1 MIKESLLEIFGAVWP
16 MLLIC
21 SVIIISIRIIYVYRN
36 RADFILY
43 KELLMFFFI
52 IYIMCLYYAVTF
64 QDIEVSWSTWNL
76 IPLKEMFRYSFGS
89 RLFIKNVLGN
99 IILFMPFGFF
109 ISYLLRLDKK
119 GIVIFLTLI
128 TSTTIEIT
136 QLLIGRVFDIDDII
150 LNVVGGLL
158 GLLGFYLFKI
168 IYTLKEQLP
177 TVMKKNYVY
186 NILMIFGILLI
197 SMVIIKVVT
206 L

>member
-158 GLLGFYLFKI
+158 GFYLFKI